1 MRLLFAATVMI
12 LVNLLGHDC
21 AVAQDIVPPIYVVSY
36 IEVAPHSV
44 TEARQLILS
53 YSADARKAPG
63 AADIDAM
70 QRIGASNHFALV
82 EQWKSRQSK
91 DDFVSTPAVKQFRAA
106 LGALQSAPY
115 DERVY
120 GPITVGSSMPS
131 GTDSVVVLTHVDVVP
146 TSAEAGTALV
156 KAFAEQSRGAT
167 GNLRFDALV
176 QASRRNHMTLVESW
190 SSFADK
196 EVEISTSATKSF
208 RQALQPMSGSLYDER
223 AYKLLR

>member
-1 MRLLFAATVMI
+1 MRPLFAATVMI
-12 LVNLLGHDC
+12 LVNLLGHDG

-44 TEARQLILS
+44 PEARQLILS

-63 AADIDAM
+63 AAD
-70 QRIGASNHFALV
+70 
-82 EQWKSRQSK
+82 
-91 DDFVSTPAVKQFRAA
+91 T
-106 LGALQSAPY
+106 
-115 DERVY
+115 
-120 GPITVGSSMPS
+120 
-131 GTDSVVVLTHVDVVP
+131 
-146 TSAEAGTALV
+146 
-156 KAFAEQSRGAT
+156 
-167 GNLRFDALV
+167 LV

>member
-12 LVNLLGHDC
+12 LVNLLGRDC
-21 AVAQDIVPPIYVVSY
+21 AVAQDIGPPVYVVSY
-36 IEVAPHSV
+36 IEVVPHSV
-44 TEARQLILS
+44 AEARQLILG

-63 AADIDAM
+63 AADVDAM
-70 QRIGASNHFALV
+70 QRIGVPHHFALV
-82 EQWKSRQSK
+82 EQWKSRQAK

-115 DERVY
+115 DERVHR
-120 GPITVGSSMPS
+120 PITVGSSMPS

-146 TSAEAGTALV
+146 ASAEAGTALV
-156 KAFAEQSRGAT
+156 KALAEENRGAN

-196 EVEISTSATKSF
+196 EAEISTSATKSF